1 MVIYRLFRNLFYSIF
16 KGKQES
22 LSVYNSIEDL
32 PMWNW
37 NKIHETKNL
46 NYLLK
51 KKDYKNL
58 PNIFKKTLVDNWL
71 DLNQQ
76 VFDEFGMSDKYEQYI
91 RLTKLQIQ
99 LRCEKVIQEDRFLIN
114 EVNVLQVD
122 IDALFSDKENQ
133 SFDQVMVG
141 LEKYLG
147 FRLDSKKITVRKY
160 NDYLKFINSQSKGN
174 GKD

>member
-1 MVIYRLFRNLFYSIF
+1 MRIYNWLRNLYYSTF
-16 KGKQES
+16 KKKQDS
-22 LSVYNSIEDL
+22 QSVYNSIEDL
-32 PMWNW
+32 PVWNW

-46 NYLLK
+46 NYLIIR
-51 KKDYKNL
+51 KDYKNL
-58 PNIFKKTLVDNWL
+58 SKIYKKSFVETWL

-76 VFDEFGMSDKYEQYI
+76 VFYEFGMSEKYEHYI
-91 RLTKLQIQ
+91 RLTKLKISLRSDKIIQ
-99 LRCEKVIQEDRFLIN
+99 QDRFLIN
-114 EVNVLQVD
+114 EVNVIQAD
-122 IDALFSDKENQ
+122 IDSLFDEKEKQ
-133 SFDQVMVG
+133 SFDQVIVG